1 METMTQVHGPGGC
14 LAADD
19 ADDTGLVRAMAA
31 GDRASLAAL
40 YRRHSQ
46 VLLTQLV
53 LLTGDQMLGEELLQD
68 TMLAAWRSAGSF
80 RGESKVRTWLIAIAR
95 RKARDRQ
102 RRQRFAVVDDTHLAQ
117 SAAPEPGPEQ
127 LVISRAEARAV
138 ADAITDLPPAQREV
152 IGLVFGAGLTMAE
165 AADVLEVPLNTVK
178 SRLHT
183 ARAALTQM
191 ITKKGYVR

>member
-1 METMTQVHGPGGC
+1 M
-14 LAADD
+14 AADD
-19 ADDTGLVRAMAA
+19 ADDAGLVRAMAA
-31 GDRASLAAL
+31 GDLASLAAL

-53 LLTGDQMLGEELLQD
+53 LLTGDQMLAEELLQD

-80 RGESKVRTWLIAIAR
+80 RGGSKVRTWLIAIAR
-95 RKARDRQ
+95 RKARDKQ
-102 RRQRFAVVDDTHLAQ
+102 RRQRFTVVDDADIEK
-117 SAAPEPGPEQ
+117 SVAPDLGPEQ

-138 ADAITDLPPAQREV
+138 ADVITDLPLAQREV

-183 ARAALTQM
+183 ARATLTQM
-191 ITKKGYVR
+191 LAKKGYVR